1 MLKFLEVSK
10 INTPICCKIRNSENR
25 ETLTQSRERES
36 ERGRERE
43 HVSAWP
49 TDRI

>member
-1 MLKFLEVSK
+1 M
-10 INTPICCKIRNSENR
+10 RNSENR
-25 ETLTQSRERES
+25 ETLTQSRERE
-36 ERGRERE
+36 RERE